1 MYALTSIAAAIA
13 SSFKLQRK
21 SAFENEIDGCHK
33 GLKNDMCATYSAYLE
48 LHSMCSFFYDMYYY
62 LVHKSAELY
71 IIAHLLKTAYC
82 GQPHTS
88 MVLYV
93 KLVISLDEKAGLT
106 YLTV

>member
-1 MYALTSIAAAIA
+1 MTCGATY
-13 SSFKLQRK
+13 
-21 SAFENEIDGCHK
+21 SADLELHS
-33 GLKNDMCATYSAYLE
+33 GLKNDK
-48 LHSMCSFFYDMYYY
+48 CSFIYDMYYY
-62 LVHKSAELY
+62 VVHKSAELY

-82 GQPHTS
+82 EPARTG

>member
-1 MYALTSIAAAIA
+1 MTCAATFRTDLLNIVSII
-13 SSFKLQRK
+13 
-21 SAFENEIDGCHK
+21 
-33 GLKNDMCATYSAYLE
+33 
-48 LHSMCSFFYDMYYY
+48 YDMYYY
-62 LVHKSAELY
+62 VVHKSAELY

-82 GQPHTS
+82 GPARTG

>member
-1 MYALTSIAAAIA
+1 MYVLTSIAAAA
-13 SSFKLQRK
+13 
-21 SAFENEIDGCHK
+21 AVENEIDGCHK
-33 GLKNDMCATYSAYLE
+33 GLKNDMCATYSADLE
-48 LHSMCSFFYDMYYY
+48 LHSMCSSIYDMYYY
-62 LVHKSAELY
+62 VVHKSAELY

-82 GQPHTS
+82 EPARTG